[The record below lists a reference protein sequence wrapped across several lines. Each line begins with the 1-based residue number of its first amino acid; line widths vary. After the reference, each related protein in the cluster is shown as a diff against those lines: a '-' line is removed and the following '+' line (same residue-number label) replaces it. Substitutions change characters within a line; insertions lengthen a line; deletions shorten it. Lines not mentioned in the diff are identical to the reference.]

1 MVNNLYVVTPR
12 GFCAGVE
19 MAIKALTWM
28 LKIYDE
34 PVYCYHEIVHND
46 WIVQRFKDKNVIFI
60 EDPKDLPKDSIVML
74 SAHGTAPMVEMEFKN
89 TSMTSVNSVCPL
101 VTKVHHEAKRFSEDG
116 KKIIYVGH
124 KNHDEAIGALGVAP
138 DNMILVESVEDIDQ
152 TNLHNEKV
160 ALLAQTTLA
169 MSEWEPILNKAKSE
183 YKNIEL
189 PRKSDLCYATTNRQ
203 KALINI
209 SNKVDKVLVV
219 GSSTSSNT
227 NALVTTINNLGKE
240 AHRIETL
247 DDLDNISLDNVDV
260 AITAGASAPDH
271 IVKEISEYLNPNN
284 LEFFNDTTE
293 EEYFPLPK
301 ELRSNIT
308 SVSKL
313 LKNMF
318 PTNSKEAVNG
328 ISKDKSWSATEA
340 LSSL

>member
-1 MVNNLYVVTPR
+1 MVDNLYVVTPR

-46 WIVQRFKDKNVIFI
+46 WIVQKFKEKNVIFI
-60 EDPKDLPKDSIVML
+60 EDPKELPADSIVML
-74 SAHGTAPMVEMEFKN
+74 SAHGTAPKVEMEFKN
-89 TSMTSVNSVCPL
+89 ISMTSVNSVCPL
-101 VTKVHHEAKRFSEDG
+101 VTKVHHEAKKFSENG

-138 DNMILVESVEDIDQ
+138 NNMILVETVDDLDNKSLRKE
-152 TNLHNEKV
+152 NV

-169 MSEWEPILNKAKSE
+169 MSEWEPILDKAKNE
-183 YKNIEL
+183 FENIEL

-227 NALVTTINNLGKE
+227 NALVTTINNLGKD
-240 AHRIETL
+240 AYRIETL
-247 DDLDNISLDNVDV
+247 DDLRNLNLDGTDV

-271 IVKEISEYLNPNN
+271 IVKEITEHLNPNN
-284 LEFFNDTTE
+284 LEFYIDTTE

-301 ELRSNIT
+301 ELRRNIT
-308 SVSKL
+308 GLSKL
-313 LKNMF
+313 LINMF
-318 PTNSKEAVNG
+318 PKNNKEALNG